1 MTRRSVI
8 ITVVIAIAML
18 IIGAG
23 LGYGAATTEVRTVT
37 STKIVTTT
45 AVVPKEAYGSR
56 ILLLGTLGQ
65 KIAVGPWEITVV
77 NVSEGPCIKA
87 RKHFENE
94 WAYYKAPPG
103 MKIVIVTVLFK
114 NAGDYEVSLYEFVV
128 WLQSSPYSAR
138 YLKLSLIVTDS
149 GNVYEYEEYMSELEE
164 VKSPSEA
171 KSIESMCIAVQ
182 EELDHD
188 FPIFSGRL
196 KPGDTDVENMMFI
209 LPKDEKP
216 VEMVM
221 MYTPEG
227 NRYSRLKS
235 IIVVR
240 LTP

>member
-8 ITVVIAIAML
+8 TTVVIAIVML

-23 LGYGAATTEVRTVT
+23 LGYGAATTEVKTVT
-37 STKIVTTT
+37 SIKIATTT

-65 KIAVGPWEITVV
+65 KITVGPWEITVV
-77 NVSEGPCIKA
+77 NVSEGPCIKV
-87 RKHFENE
+87 RKENE

-103 MKIVIVTVLFK
+103 VKIVIATVLFK
-114 NAGDYEVSLYEFVV
+114 NAGDYEVDLDEFKV
-128 WLQSSPYSAR
+128 WLGSSPRAGIHLESP
-138 YLKLSLIVTDS
+138 LIVTDS
-149 GNVYEYEEYMSELEE
+149 GNVYECEEYMSELEE

-171 KSIESMCIAVQ
+171 KSIDSMCIAIQ
-182 EELDHD
+182 EELYYD
-188 FPIFSGRL
+188 FPTLRGWF
-196 KPGDTDVENMMFI
+196 KPGDTDIENIMFI

-227 NRYSRLKS
+227 SRYRLKS

-240 LTP
+240 LSP